1 MAPAAKPM
9 PAEPYPASLR
19 RQVEAEHTAPSP
31 RVLSPGLP
39 VQLCAC
45 GAVVWSL
52 TDHHDRVVQ
61 DRWLVVLTAR
71 NQVREQLRRLTDSLA
86 RRG

>member
-1 MAPAAKPM
+1 MAPAAVDD
-9 PAEPYPASLR
+9 AAYPASLR
-19 RQVEAEHTAPSP
+19 RQVEAEHTAPSSK
-31 RVLSPGLP
+31 VLSPGLP

-61 DRWLVVLTAR
+61 DHWFAVLTAR

-86 RRG
+86 RKG